1 MKANLIID
9 GSRKDFDSLKELRQ
23 YLLSFDTIPQVQSLF
38 VDGRSISFFGL
49 CYFMINGV
57 FTSC

>member
-38 VDGRSISFFGL
+38 VEGQPISFFNL
-49 CYFMINGV
+49 CYFIAHGV
-57 FTSC
+57 FPS